1 MKPIFRSLSIIVI
14 LLLFSCNEPSKDT
27 IEVVDFEGLYNK
39 IDLSVDKTY
48 VINFWAT
55 WCAPCVKELAYFE
68 EVNKEFKDKN
78 TEVILVSLD
87 FPSQIESKLKP
98 YLKKN
103 KIKSKVILLDDSKMN
118 TWVPKVSEQWDGGIP
133 ATLIVNSSN
142 YNFYPKPFKKE
153 ELYIEIN
160 KAINN

>member
-1 MKPIFRSLSIIVI
+1 MKYTSRILSIITVLF
-14 LLLFSCNEPSKDT
+14 LLSCTNSSKNT
-27 IEVVDFEGLYNK
+27 IEIVDFDELYSK

-55 WCAPCVKELAYFE
+55 WCAPCVKELPYFE
-68 EVNKEFKDKN
+68 EVNKKFKDKN

-103 KIKSKVILLDDSKMN
+103 NINSKVILLDDSKMN
-118 TWVPKVSEQWDGGIP
+118 TWVPKVSEKWDGGIP
-133 ATLIVNSSN
+133 ATLIVNPTN

-153 ELYIEIN
+153 ELYFEIN
-160 KAINN
+160 KAIK

>member
-27 IEVVDFEGLYNK
+27 IEIVDFEGLYNK

-55 WCAPCVKELAYFE
+55 WCAPCVKELPYFE

-153 ELYIEIN
+153 ELFTEI
-160 KAINN
+160 KKILK

>member
-1 MKPIFRSLSIIVI
+1 MKYICRSLSIIA
-14 LLLFSCNEPSKDT
+14 LLLMFNCNNPSKDSVE
-27 IEVVDFEGLYNK
+27 IVDFDGLFSK

-55 WCAPCVKELAYFE
+55 WCAPCVKELPYFE
-68 EVNKEFKDKN
+68 EVNEELRDQN

-87 FPSQIESKLKP
+87 FPSQIETKLKP
-98 YLKKN
+98 YLKRN
-103 KIKSKVILLDDSKMN
+103 KIKSRVILLDDSKMN
-118 TWVPKVSEQWDGGIP
+118 TWVPKVSEKWDGGIP

-153 ELYIEIN
+153 ELFIEIN
-160 KAINN
+160 KVLK

>member
-1 MKPIFRSLSIIVI
+1 MKYTSRILSIITVLF
-14 LLLFSCNEPSKDT
+14 LLSCTNSSKNT
-27 IEVVDFEGLYNK
+27 IEIVDFDELYSK

-55 WCAPCVKELAYFE
+55 WCAPCVKELPYFE
-68 EVNKEFKDKN
+68 EVNKKFKDKN

-103 KIKSKVILLDDSKMN
+103 NIKSKVILLDDSKMN
-118 TWVPKVSEQWDGGIP
+118 TWVPKVSEKWDGGIP
-133 ATLIVNSSN
+133 ATLIVNPTN

-153 ELYIEIN
+153 ELYFEIN
-160 KAINN
+160 KAIK

>member
-1 MKPIFRSLSIIVI
+1 MMFFLIFTFSITLSSTIRPTVLGSSATSTPVLIIPTEDTPI
-14 LLLFSCNEPSKDT
+14 T
-27 IEVVDFEGLYNK
+27 G
-39 IDLSVDKTY
+39 TQ
-48 VINFWAT
+48 
-55 WCAPCVKELAYFE
+55 
-68 EVNKEFKDKN
+68 EFKDKN

-142 YNFYPKPFKKE
+142 YNFYPKPFEKE

>member
-1 MKPIFRSLSIIVI
+1 MKLIFRSLSIILI
-14 LLLFSCNEPSKDT
+14 LLLFSCNEPLKDT
-27 IEVVDFEGLYNK
+27 IEIVDFDGLYSK

-55 WCAPCVKELAYFE
+55 WCAPCIKELPHFE
-68 EVNKEFKDKN
+68 EVNKEYKNKN

-87 FPSQIESKLKP
+87 FPSQIENKLKP

-118 TWVPKVSEQWDGGIP
+118 TWVPKVSEDWAGGIP

-142 YNFYPKPFKKE
+142 YNFYPKSFNKE
-153 ELYIEIN
+153 ELVAEIN
-160 KAINN
+160 KVIE

>member
-1 MKPIFRSLSIIVI
+1 MILVFRYISIIVL
-14 LLLFSCNEPSKDT
+14 LLLFSCNNPTKDT
-27 IEVVDFEGLYNK
+27 IEVVDFDGLYGK

-55 WCAPCVKELAYFE
+55 WCSPCVKELPYFE
-68 EVNKEFKDKN
+68 EVNKQSLDKN

-87 FPSQIESKLKP
+87 FPSQIETKLKP
-98 YLKKN
+98 YLKRN

-133 ATLIVNSSN
+133 ATLIVNSSI
-142 YNFYPKPFKKE
+142 YNFYPKPFEKE
-153 ELYIEIN
+153 ELFTEIN
-160 KAINN
+160 KVIK